1 MVRKEGTPIT
11 GRVINHNHIENKMRQ
26 RQSWTTG
33 QNESGLVSVRRVDVL
48 LNRMLKPKGEHEAAR
63 RLNATM

>member
-11 GRVINHNHIENKMRQ
+11 GRAINHNRIENKMRQ

-33 QNESGLVSVRRVDVL
+33 QNENGLVSGRSVDVL
-48 LNRMLKPKGEHEAAR
+48 VNQTLKPKGEHEAAR
-63 RLNATM
+63 RLNAKI